1 MSGSREPVSGERPQG
16 LKGHEKQVEE
26 LYQRCQGNLVR
37 VQEELAAQQ
46 VAVAYSTL
54 TRFARGLGLG
64 RPPPEP
70 VGHYEF
76 GPGQEMQHDTS
87 PHDVVVGGVKRR
99 VQTASVVLCFSR
111 MRYVQMYPA
120 FNRFYCKVFL
130 TEAMQFFG
138 GACGQCMIDNTHV
151 VVAQGSGRKMIP
163 APEMAA
169 FAERFGFS
177 FAAHAP
183 GDANRSAHVERGFD
197 YVERNFIPGRT
208 FADFADL
215 NAQARAWCER
225 VHERRHDTLK
235 ARPIDVFAH
244 ERPHLRPLPT
254 YVPVVYLLHERMVDV
269 EGYVSVNGHRYS
281 VPYQLIGRRMQVR
294 ESRDRIEVLDGNQCV
309 ANHPRLWEGTGGRV
323 FDKSHRPTR
332 GHGEA
337 RVHPE
342 RAALAR
348 EPACVQEYVAAVEAR
363 TPVRVLTTARAL
375 SRMLREYPREAVLS
389 AVQEALNYRMLDVDR
404 LERMVL
410 SRVAKDFFP
419 H

>member
-1 MSGSREPVSGERPQG
+1 MLERELWEAVWTLKGRGLGTRAIARSLQVSRNTVKRCLMSGSREPVSGERPQG

-177 FAAHAP
+177 FAAQRRVTPTAP
-183 GDANRSAHVERGFD
+183 RMWSAALTTWSETSFRDA
-197 YVERNFIPGRT
+197 PLRT
-208 FADFADL
+208 L
-215 NAQARAWCER
+215 L
-225 VHERRHDTLK
+225 TSMP
-235 ARPIDVFAH
+235 RP
-244 ERPHLRPLPT
+244 
-254 YVPVVYLLHERMVDV
+254 
-269 EGYVSVNGHRYS
+269 
-281 VPYQLIGRRMQVR
+281 
-294 ESRDRIEVLDGNQCV
+294 
-309 ANHPRLWEGTGGRV
+309 
-323 FDKSHRPTR
+323 
-332 GHGEA
+332 GHGVSGCMSGA
-337 RVHPE
+337 MTH
-342 RAALAR
+342 
-348 EPACVQEYVAAVEAR
+348 
-363 TPVRVLTTARAL
+363 
-375 SRMLREYPREAVLS
+375 
-389 AVQEALNYRMLDVDR
+389 
-404 LERMVL
+404 
-410 SRVAKDFFP
+410 
-419 H
+419 